1 MKSWAK
7 ICLIVGMSCT
17 LAGAVLCGAG
27 YIGHGLDYVKAADLN
42 TLNGSARKDTGSL
55 AVLKK
60 TKIDSFRKLDISLDS
75 LGLKI
80 LPSKDD
86 NCYISYIT
94 TNSSA
99 SKPVNWE
106 VKDSTLTLSE
116 NTGNTS
122 NHYVHVDIG
131 FLLELLQQ
139 DSNHTPDDD
148 TVCLYLP
155 EKMLLSDT
163 TIKSSFG
170 DVLLSGL
177 STQKATVS
185 LSDGEL
191 EVQNCKFKSSTF
203 TSDFGDIDMT
213 SSDLTDCTITLS
225 DGDIDCEDLIFNR
238 KNSIS
243 NEFGDISVDGKRQQ
257 LSAITLTADTDL
269 GDIELSD
276 NLESEFQKQSDE
288 DTKYVAHTSKK
299 NNTELTLH
307 TDDGDIELE

>member
-7 ICLIVGMSCT
+7 ICLITGISCT

-27 YIGHGLDYVKAADLN
+27 YIGHGLNYLRTADLN
-42 TLNGSARKDTGSL
+42 TLNGSARKDTDSL

-60 TKIDSFRKLDISLDS
+60 TKIDSFRKLNISLDS
-75 LGLKI
+75 LDLKI
-80 LPSKDD
+80 LPSEDD

-94 TNSSA
+94 TNSGA
-99 SKPVNWE
+99 SEPVNWE
-106 VKDSTLTLSE
+106 VKDDTLTLTE
-116 NTGNTS
+116 NTDNDS

-131 FLLELLQQ
+131 FLTELFQQ
-139 DSNHTPDDD
+139 DSSHTSDDN

-155 EKMLLSDT
+155 KKMLFSDT
-163 TIKSSFG
+163 TITSSFG

-177 STQKATVS
+177 STQNGTIA

-191 EVQNCKFKSSTF
+191 EIQNCKFKAGTF
-203 TSDFGDIDMT
+203 TSDFGDIDIT

-225 DGDIDCEDLIFNR
+225 DGDIDCEDVAFHK
-238 KNSIS
+238 KNNIS
-243 NEFGDISVDGKRQQ
+243 NELGDISITGKQQ
-257 LSAITLTADTDL
+257 KLSDISLTADTDL
-269 GDIELSD
+269 GDIDLSD
-276 NLESEFQKQSDE
+276 ILESEFQKQSDG
-288 DTKYVAHTSKK
+288 DTKYVTHTSKK